1 MADGN
6 PIIDLYRSMA
16 KSSDPEVKNF
26 ALKINF
32 NEFSNKITNDKD
44 FREQIYYG
52 LSKRGLTDLEPVRW
66 EQSLGLYKGENPLQY
81 MAGDSEMKDA
91 ESAKPLQEV
100 TEEEEPKKDKGLISS
115 ALDYGKDIIHS
126 VAVGWKRGELVQKLS
141 ENASAIDQALFDD
154 AKNPNLIDFNAIA
167 KINKEIEDY
176 GSSDL
181 EKKFFD
187 PNTREGWDWAKMTIP
202 TILGSFATLARSG
215 YDEITT
221 GIVGGGIGGAIAGG
235 GVGPQALLTGV
246 AGAGLG
252 GQAGGAAAAA
262 EMEYMLSIM
271 DGLDKKK
278 VNIKDP
284 NALRKAWGN
293 KNLMQEIR
301 SDALKRT
308 GIILA
313 ADIVGGIAGQAVTGY
328 KAGARE
334 ALKALDKG
342 YKATKFTKVKDK
354 LVDIAIEGTA
364 GMGGEATAIL
374 ATKGKITAE
383 DVPEIALEGLG
394 EIPAIEVMFKPIT
407 SPIGDYINKKI
418 NPSAPAPAKAAPAE
432 PVPTP
437 ATRGTNE
444 IAVTQEEYD
453 NFVNNNS
460 ISESRATAV
469 AEDAQLVM
477 QDAKHMEKL
486 MTEDPFY
493 AGMVE
498 KFIEKGLDL
507 KEVETITQVAYQ
519 ETAKFYNM
527 TPEELMNAVN
537 QDHPAYNKEIADA
550 FNNTFNS
557 LFQKYKQAT
566 NTPDDTAATDEVVAD
581 QTAQPTG
588 GGVVTTPGQTAPG
601 AAAQGTTAQ
610 VGQVVQ
616 IDGKRYYV
624 KDEGG
629 GKLVVETEEGK
640 IYEIPSDNPTIESI
654 GATLLR
660 EAQPDKNYGI
670 QVDNNNTAT
679 INGEKYVIIRDKQG
693 NITAAK
699 NQRRGNVSLNK
710 PEVLAEISRQLADP
724 NLRQLTTVSVQQPLT
739 QVNETVQP
747 EGTAGT
753 TTAAQPQPTS
763 TEMAGQAI
771 PEGGQTEGLVQPGT
785 EAAASPVG
793 APVSG
798 VEAQN
803 TYTRDSMKGISDGTG
818 SQLEGNQQLEPDK
831 VVQKL
836 RVGDEVTFFAERER
850 KGVWNGK
857 AIIEVGTN
865 NPYGIM
871 GILSDPNAYIR
882 NDTKIAEQ
890 SKPSTKGAPTLPS
903 FEEYDSNFKGEGLKK
918 GQRTQNKDNFS
929 NTYGAEVY
937 EGMRKINDNF
947 TRITDALIKENRLD
961 KKC

>member
-1 MADGN
+1 
-6 PIIDLYRSMA
+6 
-16 KSSDPEVKNF
+16 
-26 ALKINF
+26 
-32 NEFSNKITNDKD
+32 
-44 FREQIYYG
+44 
-52 LSKRGLTDLEPVRW
+52 
-66 EQSLGLYKGENPLQY
+66 
-81 MAGDSEMKDA
+81 
-91 ESAKPLQEV
+91 
-100 TEEEEPKKDKGLISS
+100 
-115 ALDYGKDIIHS
+115 
-126 VAVGWKRGELVQKLS
+126 
-141 ENASAIDQALFDD
+141 
-154 AKNPNLIDFNAIA
+154 
-167 KINKEIEDY
+167 
-176 GSSDL
+176 
-181 EKKFFD
+181 
-187 PNTREGWDWAKMTIP
+187 
-202 TILGSFATLARSG
+202 
-215 YDEITT
+215 
-221 GIVGGGIGGAIAGG
+221 
-235 GVGPQALLTGV
+235 
-246 AGAGLG
+246 
-252 GQAGGAAAAA
+252 
-262 EMEYMLSIM
+262 
-271 DGLDKKK
+271 
-278 VNIKDP
+278 
-284 NALRKAWGN
+284 
-293 KNLMQEIR
+293 
-301 SDALKRT
+301 
-308 GIILA
+308 
-313 ADIVGGIAGQAVTGY
+313 
-328 KAGARE
+328 
-334 ALKALDKG
+334 
-342 YKATKFTKVKDK
+342 
-354 LVDIAIEGTA
+354 
-364 GMGGEATAIL
+364 
-374 ATKGKITAE
+374 
-383 DVPEIALEGLG
+383 
-394 EIPAIEVMFKPIT
+394 
-407 SPIGDYINKKI
+407 
-418 NPSAPAPAKAAPAE
+418 
-432 PVPTP
+432 
-437 ATRGTNE
+437 
-444 IAVTQEEYD
+444 
-453 NFVNNNS
+453 
-460 ISESRATAV
+460 V
-469 AEDAQLVM
+469 AEDAQKAM
-477 QDAKHMEKL
+477 QDPKYMEQL
-486 MTEDPFY
+486 MVDDPLY

-498 KFIEKGLDL
+498 RFIDKGLGQAEIDTFTQAAYLETADFFNMSMEDL
-507 KEVETITQVAYQ
+507 KNALTEGNPSYNPKIAE
-519 ETAKFYNM
+519 KFN
-527 TPEELMNAVN
+527 E
-537 QDHPAYNKEIADA
+537 
-550 FNNTFNS
+550 TFNS

-588 GGVVTTPGQTAPG
+588 GGEVVTAPG
-601 AAAQGTTAQ
+601 TAAQGTTAQ

-640 IYEIPSDNPTIESI
+640 IYEIPQDNPTIESI

-785 EAAASPVG
+785 EATASPVG

-803 TYTRDSMKGISDGTG
+803 TYTRDSMKGVSDGTG

-831 VVQKL
+831 VVQNL

-890 SKPSTKGAPTLPS
+890 SKPSTKSAPTLPS
-903 FEEYDSNFKGEGLKK
+903 FKEYDSNFKGEGLKK
-918 GQRTQNKDNFS
+918 GQRMQNKDNFS